1 MPFSLSQLRTMPV
14 TAALGILLWV
24 LAWAGFLAVIYM
36 VFSDAGM
43 FADVSKYAR
52 NFAVAVIALT
62 VFLVRAA
69 NWARMI
75 SLMANILAIVFLAFL
90 SFAMHSVSTSGTAF
104 MLADLVVFGAATY
117 FLFTASTAD
126 FFQIPQPAGC
136 RSAAIK
142 KKSKILKH
150 ISCLADRG
158 I

>member
-14 TAALGILLWV
+14 TVALGILLWV

-126 FFQIPQPAGC
+126 FFKFHSQPAAEAPQ
-136 RSAAIK
+136 SK
-142 KKSKILKH
+142 KNPKS
-150 ISCLADRG
+150 
-158 I
+158 